1 MSLRVVVD
9 ARPLDAPFLRRRGIG
24 RFAASLVPELA
35 GVAAE
40 RGGELELLRER
51 GSDGSE
57 FAAGDADLAGMPVVR
72 LPRAPVPE
80 RVADLPDQL
89 LLPVALRRRRPDV
102 FGALSMYRLPLAPGV
117 TTVVTMHDVI
127 PLMRP
132 GQLKTGIVH
141 GLLYAAVR
149 RADRV
154 IAVSEAGRRDLV
166 AHLDISAERV
176 DVVYEA
182 AGPQFVPTEQKV
194 ELIDALS
201 ATGVAKIEV
210 TSFVSPKAVP
220 NLRDA
225 ETVMAGIRRNP
236 EVKYVALIAN
246 LKGAERAI
254 AARADEVNLVV
265 SVSETHNRANV
276 RRSTDAS
283 FEGFREIMR
292 ELDGTGIAVAGA
304 LSTAFGCPF
313 EGEQAP
319 GRVMEFVGRYVEL
332 GVRSVTLAD
341 TTGMGHPKQ
350 VLDLCT
356 GVRERWPELELALH
370 FHNTRGMGL
379 ANVLSGLA
387 TGVQHYE
394 ACLGGLGGCPF
405 APGATGNI
413 CTEDLVHMLECMGY
427 TTGVNLDKLLA
438 VSKRLGAIV
447 SHDLPGQVVKA
458 GKATDLHPIPG
469 GLH

>member
-1 MSLRVVVD
+1 MQHTYIHEVV
-9 ARPLDAPFLRRRGIG
+9 AR
-24 RFAASLVPELA
+24 
-35 GVAAE
+35 
-40 RGGELELLRER
+40 
-51 GSDGSE
+51 DGLQIE
-57 FAAGDADLAGMPVVR
+57 
-72 LPRAPVPE
+72 
-80 RVADLPDQL
+80 
-89 LLPVALRRRRPDV
+89 
-102 FGALSMYRLPLAPGV
+102 
-117 TTVVTMHDVI
+117 
-127 PLMRP
+127 
-132 GQLKTGIVH
+132 
-141 GLLYAAVR
+141 
-149 RADRV
+149 
-154 IAVSEAGRRDLV
+154 
-166 AHLDISAERV
+166 
-176 DVVYEA
+176 
-182 AGPQFVPTEQKV
+182 PQFVPTERKV

-201 ATGVAKIEV
+201 ETGLAKIEV

-225 ETVMAGIRRNP
+225 ETVMASIKRNP
-236 EVKYVALIAN
+236 SVKYVALIAN
-246 LKGAERAI
+246 LKGAEHAI

-276 RRSTDAS
+276 HRSTDAS
-283 FEGFREIMR
+283 FEGFGEIMR
-292 ELDGTGIAVAGA
+292 ELERTGIAVTGA

-319 GRVMEFVGRYVEL
+319 GRVMEFVRRYVEL

-341 TTGMGHPKQ
+341 TTGMGHPKL

-356 GVRERWPELELALH
+356 EASERWPELELAVH

-387 TGVQHYE
+387 AGVQHYE

-427 TTGVNLDKLLA
+427 TTGVNLDKLIA

>member
-1 MSLRVVVD
+1 MQHIYIHEVV
-9 ARPLDAPFLRRRGIG
+9 AR
-24 RFAASLVPELA
+24 
-35 GVAAE
+35 
-40 RGGELELLRER
+40 
-51 GSDGSE
+51 DGLQIE
-57 FAAGDADLAGMPVVR
+57 
-72 LPRAPVPE
+72 
-80 RVADLPDQL
+80 
-89 LLPVALRRRRPDV
+89 
-102 FGALSMYRLPLAPGV
+102 
-117 TTVVTMHDVI
+117 
-127 PLMRP
+127 
-132 GQLKTGIVH
+132 
-141 GLLYAAVR
+141 
-149 RADRV
+149 
-154 IAVSEAGRRDLV
+154 
-166 AHLDISAERV
+166 
-176 DVVYEA
+176 
-182 AGPQFVPTEQKV
+182 PQFVPTERKV

-201 ATGVAKIEV
+201 ETGLAKIEV
-210 TSFVSPKAVP
+210 TSFVSPRAVP

-225 ETVMAGIRRNP
+225 ETVMAGIKRNP
-236 EVKYVALIAN
+236 AVKYVALIAN

-283 FEGFREIMR
+283 FEGFGEIVR
-292 ELDGTGIAVAGA
+292 ELETTGIAVAGA

-313 EGEQAP
+313 EGEQSS
-319 GRVMEFVGRYVEL
+319 GRVMQFVGRYVEL

-350 VLDLCT
+350 VLDLCAE
-356 GVRERWPELELALH
+356 VRERWPELELALH

-387 TGVQHYE
+387 AGVQHYE

-447 SHDLPGQVVKA
+447 SHEVPGQVVKA

>member
-1 MSLRVVVD
+1 MQHTYIHEVV
-9 ARPLDAPFLRRRGIG
+9 AR
-24 RFAASLVPELA
+24 
-35 GVAAE
+35 
-40 RGGELELLRER
+40 
-51 GSDGSE
+51 DGLQIE
-57 FAAGDADLAGMPVVR
+57 
-72 LPRAPVPE
+72 
-80 RVADLPDQL
+80 
-89 LLPVALRRRRPDV
+89 
-102 FGALSMYRLPLAPGV
+102 
-117 TTVVTMHDVI
+117 
-127 PLMRP
+127 
-132 GQLKTGIVH
+132 
-141 GLLYAAVR
+141 
-149 RADRV
+149 
-154 IAVSEAGRRDLV
+154 
-166 AHLDISAERV
+166 
-176 DVVYEA
+176 
-182 AGPQFVPTEQKV
+182 PQFVPTEQKI

-201 ATGVAKIEV
+201 ETGLAKIEV

-220 NLRDA
+220 NLCDA
-225 ETVMAGIRRNP
+225 ETVMAGIKRNP
-236 EVKYVALIAN
+236 LVKYVALIAN

-254 AARADEVNLVV
+254 ASRADEVNFVV

-283 FEGFREIMR
+283 FEGFGEIMR
-292 ELDGTGIAVAGA
+292 ELERTGISVAGA

-313 EGEQAP
+313 EGEQAS
-319 GRVMEFVGRYVEL
+319 GRVMQFVGRYVEL
-332 GVRSVTLAD
+332 GVRGVTLAD

-356 GVRERWPELELALH
+356 EVRERWPGLELALH

-387 TGVQHYE
+387 AGVQHYE

>member
-1 MSLRVVVD
+1 MQHTYIHEVV
-9 ARPLDAPFLRRRGIG
+9 AR
-24 RFAASLVPELA
+24 
-35 GVAAE
+35 
-40 RGGELELLRER
+40 
-51 GSDGSE
+51 DGLQIE
-57 FAAGDADLAGMPVVR
+57 
-72 LPRAPVPE
+72 
-80 RVADLPDQL
+80 
-89 LLPVALRRRRPDV
+89 
-102 FGALSMYRLPLAPGV
+102 
-117 TTVVTMHDVI
+117 
-127 PLMRP
+127 
-132 GQLKTGIVH
+132 
-141 GLLYAAVR
+141 
-149 RADRV
+149 
-154 IAVSEAGRRDLV
+154 
-166 AHLDISAERV
+166 
-176 DVVYEA
+176 
-182 AGPQFVPTEQKV
+182 PQFVPTEQKI

-201 ATGVAKIEV
+201 ETGLAKIEV

-225 ETVMAGIRRNP
+225 ETVMANIKRKP
-236 EVKYVALIAN
+236 SVKYVALIAN

-283 FEGFREIMR
+283 FEGFGEIMR
-292 ELDGTGIAVAGA
+292 ELERTGISVAGA

-313 EGEQAP
+313 EGGQSS
-319 GRVMEFVGRYVEL
+319 GRVLQFVGRYVEL

-350 VLDLCT
+350 VLDLCSA
-356 GVRERWPELELALH
+356 VRERWPELELALH

-387 TGVQHYE
+387 AGVQHYE

-438 VSKRLGAIV
+438 ASKRLGEIV
-447 SHDLPGQVVKA
+447 SHELPGQVAKA
-458 GKATDLHPIPG
+458 GKTTDLHPIPG

>member
-1 MSLRVVVD
+1 MQHTYIHEVV
-9 ARPLDAPFLRRRGIG
+9 AR
-24 RFAASLVPELA
+24 
-35 GVAAE
+35 
-40 RGGELELLRER
+40 
-51 GSDGSE
+51 DGLQIE
-57 FAAGDADLAGMPVVR
+57 
-72 LPRAPVPE
+72 
-80 RVADLPDQL
+80 
-89 LLPVALRRRRPDV
+89 
-102 FGALSMYRLPLAPGV
+102 
-117 TTVVTMHDVI
+117 
-127 PLMRP
+127 
-132 GQLKTGIVH
+132 
-141 GLLYAAVR
+141 
-149 RADRV
+149 
-154 IAVSEAGRRDLV
+154 
-166 AHLDISAERV
+166 
-176 DVVYEA
+176 
-182 AGPQFVPTEQKV
+182 PQFVPTEKKV

-201 ATGVAKIEV
+201 ATGLAKIEV

-246 LKGAERAI
+246 LKGAGRAI

-283 FEGFREIMR
+283 FEEFGEIMR
-292 ELDGTGIAVAGA
+292 ELDGSGIAVTGA

-319 GRVMEFVGRYVEL
+319 GRVMQFVQRYVEL
-332 GVRSVTLAD
+332 GADSVTLAD
-341 TTGMGHPKQ
+341 TTGMAHPKQ

-387 TGVQHYE
+387 AGVQHYE

-427 TTGVNLDKLLA
+427 TTGVDLDRLLA

-458 GKATDLHPIPG
+458 GKATDLHPVPG
-469 GLH
+469 GVH